1 MFTLKRFSL
10 GTHENLV
17 RKCLQRLE
25 KVTDLMSEQ
34 VVDDVHLAS
43 STSRLVRNIVGNV
56 KQTLIRVQIPGTGSA
71 GPSREQSG
79 PPSPNPH
86 GLDGTNDERAP
97 PQPLATNQAQQK
109 IEMFGTGP
117 DPLAGIQ
124 ARSMAD
130 LDSQTFV
137 PPPNFGDHD
146 IDFSMQVDDSLGS
159 AIDFAGGDWLALPL
173 DNIWG
178 GDEATVDQGFGGIGP
193 TLGGRDL
200 LEAIT
205 NRNYSQM
212 QWNGNQAFGFGNM

>member
-1 MFTLKRFSL
+1 
-10 GTHENLV
+10 V

-25 KVTDLMSEQ
+25 KITDLLSEQ

-56 KQTLIRVQIPGTGSA
+56 KETLIRVQVPGTGSA
-71 GPSREQSG
+71 GPSREQSA
-79 PPSPNPH
+79 PASPQTH
-86 GLDGTNDERAP
+86 GHQGVGDEHIQQQSA
-97 PQPLATNQAQQK
+97 ATNSMPQK
-109 IEMFGTGP
+109 VLPYGTGP

-124 ARSMAD
+124 ARPMAD

-137 PPPNFGDHD
+137 PPPNFGDADMDFAMPLDDHLGST
-146 IDFSMQVDDSLGS
+146 IDFT
-159 AIDFAGGDWLALPL
+159 GGDWLALPL

-178 GDEATVDQGFGGIGP
+178 ADEATVDSGFGGIGP

-205 NRNYSQM
+205 NSNYNQM
-212 QWNGNQAFGFGNM
+212 QWNGNQTFGYGSV